1 MKLVFVTLLTFS
13 SLLANAADSGL
24 NCTMSYS
31 STGVLAGDT
40 DSTSS
45 WLVAGEEMTG
55 SAVSSDK
62 NGGWTEKPANYITVK
77 KNGKFWSVEILDDA
91 KNVIGS
97 FSFTEKQG
105 MKATVEADAF
115 MANESEDPSAYNKL
129 EVSCYYTVFAG

>member
-1 MKLVFVTLLTFS
+1 MFVMLLTFS

-45 WLVAGEEMTG
+45 WLVAGQEMTG
-55 SAVSSDK
+55 SAVGSDK
-62 NGGWTEKPANYITVK
+62 SGGWTKKPANYISVK
-77 KNGKFWSVEILDDA
+77 KSGQFWSVEILDDS
-91 KNVIGS
+91 KKVVGS

-105 MKATVEADAF
+105 MKATIEADAF
-115 MANESEDPSAYNKL
+115 MANESEDPPAYNKL